1 MPLVLVIS
9 CVFII
14 KFLILVINNKSA
26 KPEFKLESNL
36 LTDAEFKFF
45 TFLVNNL
52 DSDSFHIAIKVR
64 LADVFKCVSIGKSFY
79 KGFNRIKAKHFDF
92 VIVSKKESKILLA
105 IELDDS
111 SHSEAKA
118 FVNDKFKD
126 DVCNATGLKL
136 IRVPVSNSY
145 NEQTL
150 ALFNI

>member
-14 KFLILVINNKSA
+14 KFLILVINNKSSE
-26 KPEFKLESNL
+26 PEFKLESNL

-79 KGFNRIKAKHFDF
+79 KGFNRI
-92 VIVSKKESKILLA
+92 
-105 IELDDS
+105 
-111 SHSEAKA
+111 
-118 FVNDKFKD
+118 
-126 DVCNATGLKL
+126 
-136 IRVPVSNSY
+136 
-145 NEQTL
+145 
-150 ALFNI
+150 